1 LGHFRRLR
9 LVFLDDFQRDWRKR
23 LDFLCVSGLSLSQC
37 TPVLITPTADVSGTF
52 EGSLA
57 RDTVSVGGLSITNQ
71 DLAVMPSSSLASS
84 SPFSGIIGLAF
95 PSISRFG
102 KPTFLQNLVS
112 AGKLKNGLFSFY
124 FSRNGTSGSEL
135 TLGGVDDKKHDGG
148 FLRVPVV
155 SETHVRLHLI
165 LSISSSCSDFAFS
178 LQWTIQ
184 TSEVL
189 VDRKR
194 TKKVAVAT
202 AIDTG
207 SSVVRP
213 PSPYFPRASS
223 SFLSTRSPTC
233 PKPPSIPVRLL
244 YSPLEPST

>member
-1 LGHFRRLR
+1 
-9 LVFLDDFQRDWRKR
+9 
-23 LDFLCVSGLSLSQC
+23 
-37 TPVLITPTADVSGTF
+37 
-52 EGSLA
+52 
-57 RDTVSVGGLSITNQ
+57 
-71 DLAVMPSSSLASS
+71 MPSSSLSSS

-135 TLGGVDDKKHDGG
+135 TLGGVDDNKHNGG

-155 SETHVRLHLI
+155 SETHVRFPFVLF
-165 LSISSSCSDFAFS
+165 SSSSRSYLAFS

-184 TSEVL
+184 TREVL
-189 VDRKR
+189 VDRTR

-207 SSVVRP
+207 SSVVRR
-213 PSPYFPRASS
+213 F
-223 SFLSTRSPTC
+223 FCLLSLHLELTSLHRSPTC